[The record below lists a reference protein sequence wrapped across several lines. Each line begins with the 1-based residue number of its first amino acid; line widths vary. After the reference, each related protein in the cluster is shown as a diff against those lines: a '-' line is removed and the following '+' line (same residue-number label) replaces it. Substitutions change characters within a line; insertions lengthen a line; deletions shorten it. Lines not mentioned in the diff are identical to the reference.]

1 MTKAVAIMTT
11 MAINGGLKSMGSFD
25 GGGEVECGRSE
36 VVDGDGYGDG
46 DGDGDGEGDGE
57 GTVAITIMIA
67 EGMEC

>member
-46 DGDGDGEGDGE
+46 EGEGDGE

>member
-46 DGDGDGEGDGE
+46 DGDGE

-67 EGMEC
+67 EGVEC